1 MPCKRQPRKIFIWVF
16 DNYMGSVLFNAFSF
30 LQKKLKAQNIPCVN
44 AVLDL
49 KDGQCVKDILDALG
63 IEPQEIE
70 GVFVNGKIAPLDTL
84 LHDGDRIAALP
95 PGTPGPYRLLLG
107 LVSSPNNE
115 SDKKSD
121 TFKCK

>member
-1 MPCKRQPRKIFIWVF
+1 
-16 DNYMGSVLFNAFSF
+16 MGSVLFNAFSF
-30 LQKKLKAQNIPCVN
+30 LQKKLKAQNIPCVD

-49 KDGQCVKDILDALG
+49 DDGQCVQDILDNLG
-63 IEPQEIE
+63 IAPQDIE

-107 LVSSPNNE
+107 LVASPDNE
-115 SDKKSD
+115 SDKKRDKETDS
-121 TFKCK
+121 KK

>member
-1 MPCKRQPRKIFIWVF
+1 
-16 DNYMGSVLFNAFSF
+16 MGSVLFNAFSF
-30 LQKKLKAQNIPCVN
+30 LQKKLKAQNIPCVD

-49 KDGQCVKDILDALG
+49 DDGQCVQDILDGLG
-63 IEPQEIE
+63 ITPQDIE

-107 LVSSPNNE
+107 LVSSPHNE
-115 SDKKSD
+115 SDKKTDKETDSM
-121 TFKCK
+121 K

>member
-1 MPCKRQPRKIFIWVF
+1 
-16 DNYMGSVLFNAFSF
+16 MGSVLFNAFSF
-30 LQKKLKAQNIPCVN
+30 LQKKLKAQNIPCVD

-49 KDGQCVKDILDALG
+49 NDGQCVQDILDGLG
-63 IEPQEIE
+63 IEPQDIE

-107 LVSSPNNE
+107 LVSSPNKE

-121 TFKCK
+121 TKTDNMK

>member
-1 MPCKRQPRKIFIWVF
+1 MA
-16 DNYMGSVLFNAFSF
+16 SVLFNAFSF
-30 LQKKLKAQNIPCVN
+30 LQKKLKAQNIPCVD

-49 KDGQCVKDILDALG
+49 NDGQCVQDILDGLG
-63 IEPQEIE
+63 IEPQDIE

-107 LVSSPNNE
+107 LVSSPGKK
-115 SDKKSD
+115 SDKKKDS
-121 TFKCK
+121 TK

>member
-1 MPCKRQPRKIFIWVF
+1 
-16 DNYMGSVLFNAFSF
+16 MGTVLFNAFSF

-49 KDGQCVKDILDALG
+49 KDGQCVKDILDGLG
-63 IEPQEIE
+63 IEPREIE
-70 GVFVNGKIAPLDTL
+70 GVFVNGKIAPLDTP

-115 SDKKSD
+115 SDKKPD
-121 TFKCK
+121 TFK

>member
-1 MPCKRQPRKIFIWVF
+1 
-16 DNYMGSVLFNAFSF
+16 MGSVLFNAFSF
-30 LQKKLKAQNIPCVN
+30 LQKKLKAQDIPYVN

-49 KDGQCVKDILDALG
+49 KDGQCVKDILDSLG
-63 IEPQEIE
+63 IAPQDIE

-107 LVSSPNNE
+107 LVSSPGKKSGKK
-115 SDKKSD
+115 SDKKKD
-121 TFKCK
+121 PTK

>member
-1 MPCKRQPRKIFIWVF
+1 
-16 DNYMGSVLFNAFSF
+16 MGSVLFNAFSF
-30 LQKKLKAQNIPCVN
+30 LQKKLKAQNIPYVD

-49 KDGQCVKDILDALG
+49 NDGQCVQDILDSLG
-63 IEPQEIE
+63 IEPKDIE

-107 LVSSPNNE
+107 LVSSPNKE

-121 TFKCK
+121 KKTDNMK